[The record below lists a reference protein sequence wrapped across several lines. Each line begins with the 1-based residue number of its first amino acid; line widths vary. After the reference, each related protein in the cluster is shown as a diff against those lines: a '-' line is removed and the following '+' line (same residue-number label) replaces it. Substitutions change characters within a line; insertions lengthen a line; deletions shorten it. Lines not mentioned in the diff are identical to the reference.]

1 MMGLLA
7 LLIQECL
14 FFWLC
19 DGSQQYPK
27 PLTRREEAKLLAE
40 MAEGSEEA
48 RRELILHNL
57 RLVAHIARKY
67 TVPGHNAEDLTSI
80 GVVGLIKAV
89 GSYRQGGGT
98 SLGTY
103 AARCIENAI
112 PRQRVQ
118 DGRRVPSGGK
128 IPKWHVLEQISRQ
141 LYLLCLTWG
150 GHVRYAPL
158 YIHRFRL
165 VSPRKLLEAQQL
177 HQQYRRYEEIRTVPE
192 RLRWCRHHLGLMQKE
207 VAERIGISRSSY
219 LAYEMGEADYYP
231 REIVDKLAALYG
243 VPADDLL
250 DDFSRFLYHGQGQ
263 TIRKHRESLGLERKP
278 YARLMHIGPNSLR
291 AWETEKKQISRN
303 SWEKYF
309 KGIIKM

>member
-1 MMGLLA
+1 M
-7 LLIQECL
+7 
-14 FFWLC
+14 
-19 DGSQQYPK
+19 
-27 PLTRREEAKLLAE
+27 
-40 MAEGSEEA
+40 
-48 RRELILHNL
+48 
-57 RLVAHIARKY
+57 
-67 TVPGHNAEDLTSI
+67 
-80 GVVGLIKAV
+80 
-89 GSYRQGGGT
+89 
-98 SLGTY
+98 
-103 AARCIENAI
+103 
-112 PRQRVQ
+112 
-118 DGRRVPSGGK
+118 
-128 IPKWHVLEQISRQ
+128 PKWHVLEQVSRQ

-165 VSPRKLLEAQQL
+165 ISPRKLLEAQQL

-192 RLRWCRHHLGLMQKE
+192 RLRWCRHHLGLIQKE
-207 VAERIGISRSSY
+207 VAERIGISRNSY

>member
-1 MMGLLA
+1 MACFGASFPAA
-7 LLIQECL
+7 L
-14 FFWLC
+14 
-19 DGSQQYPK
+19 P
-27 PLTRREEAKLLAE
+27 PLPDLGRPC
-40 MAEGSEEA
+40 EG
-48 RRELILHNL
+48 I
-57 RLVAHIARKY
+57 
-67 TVPGHNAEDLTSI
+67 
-80 GVVGLIKAV
+80 
-89 GSYRQGGGT
+89 
-98 SLGTY
+98 
-103 AARCIENAI
+103 
-112 PRQRVQ
+112 
-118 DGRRVPSGGK
+118 
-128 IPKWHVLEQISRQ
+128 
-141 LYLLCLTWG
+141 
-150 GHVRYAPL
+150 APL

-207 VAERIGISRSSY
+207 VAERIGISRNSY

-278 YARLMHIGPNSLR
+278 YARLMHIGHNSLR

>member
-1 MMGLLA
+1 M
-7 LLIQECL
+7 
-14 FFWLC
+14 
-19 DGSQQYPK
+19 
-27 PLTRREEAKLLAE
+27 
-40 MAEGSEEA
+40 
-48 RRELILHNL
+48 
-57 RLVAHIARKY
+57 
-67 TVPGHNAEDLTSI
+67 
-80 GVVGLIKAV
+80 
-89 GSYRQGGGT
+89 
-98 SLGTY
+98 
-103 AARCIENAI
+103 
-112 PRQRVQ
+112 
-118 DGRRVPSGGK
+118 
-128 IPKWHVLEQISRQ
+128 PKWHVLEQVSQQ

-165 VSPRKLLEAQQL
+165 VFPRKLLEAQQL

-219 LAYEMGEADYYP
+219 LAYEMGEADSYP

-243 VPADDLL
+243 VRADDLL

-278 YARLMHIGPNSLR
+278 YARLMHIGPNSLQ